1 MPCLIDT
8 VTIIKVNYV
17 IGVDIVFNYKAIVLY
32 VKQWLQM
39 LVDFILIKFMS
50 EEEKDEE
57 IIALRS
63 QIAVLNQKVIDKK
76 IPKPTVT
83 PAYRQLW
90 GFIFKVLFKME
101 REFGYC

>member
-1 MPCLIDT
+1 M
-8 VTIIKVNYV
+8 
-17 IGVDIVFNYKAIVLY
+17 FNYKRIHLY

-39 LVDFILIKFMS
+39 LLGFILIRFMS
-50 EEEKDEE
+50 EEEKVEE

-63 QIAVLNQKVIDKK
+63 QVALFDLQVIDKK

>member
-1 MPCLIDT
+1 
-8 VTIIKVNYV
+8 
-17 IGVDIVFNYKAIVLY
+17 VFNYKALVLY

-63 QIAVLNQKVIDKK
+63 QVALINLKVIDKK

-83 PAYRQLW
+83 PAHRQLW
-90 GFIFKVLFKME
+90 VLLSKFYS
-101 REFGYC
+101 R